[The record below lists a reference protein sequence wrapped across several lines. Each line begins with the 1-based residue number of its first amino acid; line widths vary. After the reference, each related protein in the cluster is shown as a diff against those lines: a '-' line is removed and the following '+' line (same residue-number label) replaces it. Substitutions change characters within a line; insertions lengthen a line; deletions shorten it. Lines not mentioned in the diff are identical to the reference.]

1 MRKEK
6 LFKNRKYKNYKNNEV
21 PYNSMDNFLPILT
34 LGNKIINIIK
44 NNYKNNY
51 VLKNLKETEKTLQ
64 IKSYERIIWWEKLIG
79 LFLSQIYTKIGSNL
93 YSIIGI
99 IIGHFL
105 RNDLGSIFIKHIET
119 KNPLTDATTPNSKK

>member
-6 LFKNRKYKNYKNNEV
+6 LFKNRKYKNYKNRKYKNYKNNEA

-64 IKSYERIIWWEKLIG
+64 IKSYERII
-79 LFLSQIYTKIGSNL
+79 
-93 YSIIGI
+93 
-99 IIGHFL
+99 
-105 RNDLGSIFIKHIET
+105 
-119 KNPLTDATTPNSKK
+119 